1 MPVEFLGI
9 AATGDGSET
18 TPRTTAAF
26 DRDYTLRLA
35 RAHEDHGWDRVLFAY
50 GAGAPE
56 PAAAAAFLASHLDRL
71 QILLAHRPNVS
82 YPTFAAK
89 TFATLDR
96 ISDGRL
102 TVHFITGGNDHEQ
115 RREGDFLT
123 KDQRYERTREYIGI
137 VKKAWTSREPFDH
150 EGPHYRFEDFVSDV
164 FPVQQP
170 RPAVSFGGSSDA
182 AYAAGG
188 AEADIY
194 CLWGEPLART
204 AEQIERVAEAA
215 RAAGRTELPRIQ
227 VAFRPII
234 APTEE
239 LAWEKAHRTVA
250 AIRARRSADRPRAVG
265 TAGTAGPGAAA
276 PEVVTPENV
285 GSQRLIEI
293 AEAGERYDRAL
304 WTPTAAAT
312 GGAGNSNAL
321 VGTPETVAQA
331 LLDYYDLGV
340 DILSAR
346 GYDLLDDAV
355 DFGRYVI
362 PIVREEV
369 AKRDAAK
376 AAAEQA
382 AQAERAERD
391 RHQLIAA
398 QA

>member
-9 AATGDGSET
+9 AATNDGSET
-18 TPRTTAAF
+18 RSRSGAAF
-26 DRDYTLRLA
+26 DKQYTLRLA

-50 GAGAPE
+50 GSGSPI
-56 PAAAAAFLASHLDRL
+56 PAAAAGYLAAKVDTL

-82 YPTFAAK
+82 YPTYAAR
-89 TFATLDR
+89 TFATLDQ

-115 RREGDFLT
+115 RREGDTLT
-123 KDQRYERTREYIGI
+123 KDERYARTREYIEI
-137 VKKAWTSREPFDH
+137 VKKVWTRHEAFDH
-150 EGPHYRFEDFVSDV
+150 EGAYYRFQDFVSDV
-164 FPVQQP
+164 FPVGKP
-170 RPAVSFGGSSDA
+170 HPGVSFGGSSPA

-188 AEADIY
+188 AEADVY
-194 CLWGEPLART
+194 CLWGEPLTQT
-204 AEQIERVAEAA
+204 AQQIEEVRRAA
-215 RAAGRTELPRIQ
+215 RAAGRTDVPRVQ

-239 LAWEKAHRTVA
+239 LAWEKARRTVGAIREHRTGGA
-250 AIRARRSADRPRAVG
+250 HLTRRHSTD
-265 TAGTAGPGAAA
+265 A
-276 PEVVTPENV
+276 PENT
-285 GSQRLIEI
+285 GSQRLIAI
-293 AEAGERYDRAL
+293 AEQGERYDRAL

-346 GYDLLDDAV
+346 GYDLLDDAI

-362 PIVREEV
+362 PLVREEV
-369 AKRDAAK
+369 AKRERDG
-376 AAAEQA
+376 
-382 AQAERAERD
+382 AERGPQTLART
-391 RHQLIAA
+391 LGGLAVA
-398 QA
+398 G

>member
-9 AATGDGSET
+9 AATADGTET
-18 TPRTTAAF
+18 TARTTAAF

-50 GAGAPE
+50 GSGAPDPA
-56 PAAAAAFLASHLDRL
+56 PAAAFVAARLDTL

-96 ISDGRL
+96 ISEGRL

-115 RREGDFLT
+115 QREGDFLT
-123 KDQRYERTREYIGI
+123 KDERYARTREYIGI

-150 EGPHYRFEDFVSDV
+150 EGAHYRFRDFVSDV

-170 RPAVSFGGSSDA
+170 RPGVSFGGSSAA

-188 AEADIY
+188 AEADVY

-204 AEQIERVAEAA
+204 AEQIERVKEAA
-215 RAAGRTELPRIQ
+215 RAAGRSDLPRIQ

-250 AIRARRSADRPRAVG
+250 AIRARREGGELVRRGRPA
-265 TAGTAGPGAAA
+265 GAAA
-276 PEVVTPENV
+276 PENT
-285 GSQRLIEI
+285 GSQRLLEI

-346 GYDLLDDAV
+346 GYHLVDDAV

-376 AAAEQA
+376 AAAE
-382 AQAERAERD
+382 AERAGRAEHD
-391 RHQLIAA
+391 RHQLIAV

>member
-18 TPRTTAAF
+18 TARTTAAF

-115 RREGDFLT
+115 QREGDFLT

-150 EGPHYRFEDFVSDV
+150 EGPHYRFNDFVSDV

-170 RPAVSFGGSSDA
+170 RPGVSFGGSSDA

-188 AEADIY
+188 AEADVY

-204 AEQIERVAEAA
+204 AEQIERVREAA
-215 RAAGRTELPRIQ
+215 RAAGRTDVPRIQ

-234 APTEE
+234 APTEA

-250 AIRARRSADRPRAVG
+250 AIRARRGADRPG
-265 TAGTAGPGAAA
+265 TT
-276 PEVVTPENV
+276 PEAVTPENT
-285 GSQRLIEI
+285 GSRRLIEI
-293 AEAGERYDRAL
+293 AEAGERYARAL

-346 GYDLLDDAV
+346 GYHLLDDAI

-376 AAAEQA
+376 AGAAR
-382 AQAERAERD
+382 AERAERD

>member
-18 TPRTTAAF
+18 NPRTTAAF

-50 GAGAPE
+50 GSGSPE

-96 ISDGRL
+96 ISEGRL
-102 TVHFITGGNDHEQ
+102 TVHFITGGTDHEQ
-115 RREGDFLT
+115 QREGDFLT

-150 EGPHYRFEDFVSDV
+150 EGPHYRFNDFVSDV
-164 FPVQQP
+164 FPVRQP
-170 RPAVSFGGSSDA
+170 RPAVSFGGSSEA

-204 AEQIERVAEAA
+204 AEQIERVREAA
-215 RAAGRTELPRIQ
+215 RAAGRTDVPRIQ

-250 AIRARRSADRPRAVG
+250 AIRARRESGDPAPRRRPV
-265 TAGTAGPGAAA
+265 AAA
-276 PEVVTPENV
+276 PETATPENV
-285 GSQRLIEI
+285 GSQRLIAI

-346 GYDLLDDAV
+346 GYDLLGDAI

-376 AAAEQA
+376 AEAAA
-382 AQAERAERD
+382 RAGHERN
-391 RHQLIAA
+391 QLIAV

>member
-9 AATGDGSET
+9 AATGDGSESNA
-18 TPRTTAAF
+18 RTTAAF

-96 ISDGRL
+96 ISEGRL

-115 RREGDFLT
+115 QREGDFLT

-150 EGPHYRFEDFVSDV
+150 EGPYYRFNDFVSDV

-170 RPAVSFGGSSDA
+170 RPAVSFGGSSEA
-182 AYAAGG
+182 AYAVGG

-204 AEQIERVAEAA
+204 AEQIERVKEAA
-215 RAAGRTELPRIQ
+215 RAAGRTDVPRIQ

-250 AIRARRSADRPRAVG
+250 AIRARRGADRPG
-265 TAGTAGPGAAA
+265 TGPGAAA
-276 PEVVTPENV
+276 PENT
-285 GSQRLIEI
+285 GSRRLVEI

-331 LLDYYDLGV
+331 LLDYHDLGV

-346 GYDLLDDAV
+346 GYDLLDDAI

-369 AKRDAAK
+369 AKRDAER
-376 AAAEQA
+376 AAR
-382 AQAERAERD
+382 AERAERD

>member
-18 TPRTTAAF
+18 TPRSTAAF

-50 GAGAPE
+50 GAGSPE
-56 PAAAAAFLASHLDRL
+56 PAAAAAFLVSHLDRL

-89 TFATLDR
+89 TFATLDQ

-102 TVHFITGGNDHEQ
+102 TVHFITGGSDHEQ
-115 RREGDFLT
+115 QREGDFLS
-123 KDQRYERTREYIGI
+123 KDERYERTREYIGI

-150 EGPHYRFEDFVSDV
+150 EGAHYRFNDFVSDV

-170 RPAVSFGGSSDA
+170 RPGVSFGGSSDA

-188 AEADIY
+188 AEADVY

-204 AEQIERVAEAA
+204 AEQIERVKEAA
-215 RAAGRTELPRIQ
+215 RAAGRTDVPRIQ

-250 AIRARRSADRPRAVG
+250 AIKARRESGDLVRRGRPL
-265 TAGTAGPGAAA
+265 GAT
-276 PEVVTPENV
+276 TPENT

-321 VGTPETVAQA
+321 VGTPETVAEA

-346 GYDLLDDAV
+346 GYHLLDDAI
-355 DFGRYVI
+355 DFGRHVI

-376 AAAEQA
+376 AAAA
-382 AQAERAERD
+382 AERAERD
-391 RHQLIAA
+391 RHQLIAV

>member
-9 AATGDGSET
+9 AATHDGSET
-18 TPRTTAAF
+18 TARSGGAF
-26 DRDYTLRLA
+26 DKEYTLRLA

-50 GAGAPE
+50 GSGSPDPA
-56 PAAAAAFLASHLDRL
+56 PAAAYIASRLDRL

-89 TFATLDR
+89 TFATLDQ
-96 ISDGRL
+96 ISEGRL

-115 RREGDFLT
+115 GREGDTLT
-123 KDQRYERTREYIGI
+123 KDQRYARTREYIQI
-137 VKKAWTSREPFDH
+137 VRKIWTTHQPFDH
-150 EGPHYRFEDFVSDV
+150 EGEHYRFHDFVSDV
-164 FPVQQP
+164 FPAQQP
-170 RPAVSFGGSSDA
+170 RPDISFGGSSPA

-194 CLWGEPLART
+194 CLWGEPLEKT
-204 AEQIERVAEAA
+204 AEQIEAVKAA
-215 RAAGRTELPRIQ
+215 AKASGRTDVPRIQ

-239 LAWEKAHRTVA
+239 LAWEKARRTVG
-250 AIRARRSADRPRAVG
+250 AIEARKASG
-265 TAGTAGPGAAA
+265 
-276 PEVVTPENV
+276 ESVTRRHTGQAHPQNS
-285 GSQRLIEI
+285 GSQRLIAI

-346 GYDLLDDAV
+346 GYDLLGDAI
-355 DFGRYVI
+355 DFGRHVI
-362 PIVREEV
+362 PVVREEV
-369 AKRDAAK
+369 AKRDA
-376 AAAEQA
+376 
-382 AQAERAERD
+382 ERAARGA
-391 RHQLIAA
+391 RPLAA
-398 QA
+398 VRR

>member
-9 AATGDGSET
+9 AATSDGSET
-18 TPRTTAAF
+18 TARSTEAF
-26 DRDYTLRLA
+26 DRDYTLRLG
-35 RAHEDHGWDRVLFAY
+35 RAHEENGWDRVLFAY
-50 GAGAPE
+50 GSGSPD
-56 PAAAAAFLASHLDRL
+56 PAQGAAFLASKLDRL
-71 QILLAHRPNVS
+71 QILLAHRPNLS
-82 YPTFAAK
+82 IPTFAAK
-89 TFATLDR
+89 TFATLDQ
-96 ISDGRL
+96 ISQGRL

-115 RREGDFLT
+115 QREGDFLT
-123 KDQRYERTREYIGI
+123 KDQRYDRTREYIQI
-137 VKKAWTSREPFDH
+137 VKRAWTSHEPFDH
-150 EGPHYRFEDFVSDV
+150 EGEYYRFNDFVADV

-170 RPAVSFGGSSDA
+170 RPGVSFGGSSEA

-188 AEADIY
+188 AEADIF
-194 CLWGEPLART
+194 CLWGEPLAET
-204 AEQIERVAEAA
+204 AAQIERVRQAA
-215 RAAGRTELPRIQ
+215 AAAGRTTPPRIQ

-239 LAWEKAHRTVA
+239 LAWEKAHRTVER
-250 AIRARRSADRPRAVG
+250 INARKAGGELVRRG
-265 TAGTAGPGAAA
+265 TAGEA
-276 PEVVTPENV
+276 PENT
-285 GSQRLIEI
+285 GSQRLIAI

-346 GYDLLDDAV
+346 GYHLLNDAI

-362 PIVREEV
+362 PLVREEV
-369 AKRDAAK
+369 ARRDAAVAAERARK
-376 AAAEQA
+376 AAE
-382 AQAERAERD
+382 AERD
-391 RHQLIAA
+391 RHQLIAV

>member
-9 AATGDGSET
+9 AATNDGSET
-18 TPRTTAAF
+18 GPRSGAAF
-26 DRDYTLRLA
+26 DKEYTLKLA

-50 GAGAPE
+50 GSGSPDPA
-56 PAAAAAFLASHLDRL
+56 PAAAYIASRLDKL

-115 RREGDFLT
+115 GREGDTLT
-123 KDQRYERTREYIGI
+123 KDQRYTRTREYIEI
-137 VKKAWTSREPFDH
+137 VKRIWTSHESFDH
-150 EGPHYRFEDFVSDV
+150 EGEHYRFHDFVSDV

-170 RPAVSFGGSSDA
+170 RPVVSFGGSSAA

-188 AEADIY
+188 AEADVY
-194 CLWGEPLART
+194 ALWGEPLERT
-204 AEQIERVAEAA
+204 AEQIESVRAAA
-215 RAAGRTELPRIQ
+215 RAAGRATPPRIQ

-239 LAWEKAHRTVA
+239 LAWEKAYRTVD
-250 AIRARRSADRPRAVG
+250 AIKARKARGDA
-265 TAGTAGPGAAA
+265 T
-276 PEVVTPENV
+276 VVRHHRRGEPENA
-285 GSQRLIEI
+285 GSRRLISI
-293 AEAGERYDRAL
+293 AQDGERYDRAL

-321 VGTPETVAQA
+321 VGTPETVARA

-340 DILSAR
+340 DIISAR
-346 GYDLLDDAV
+346 GYDLLGDAI
-355 DFGRYVI
+355 DFGRHVI
-362 PIVREEV
+362 PLVREGV
-369 AKRDAAK
+369 ARRDAEGARRGPETLDPEILGPR
-376 AAAEQA
+376 AAGAG
-382 AQAERAERD
+382 R
-391 RHQLIAA
+391 
-398 QA
+398 

>member
-9 AATGDGSET
+9 AATADGTET
-18 TPRTTAAF
+18 TARTTAAF

-50 GAGAPE
+50 GSGAPD
-56 PAAAAAFLASHLDRL
+56 PAPAAAFLAARLDTL

-96 ISDGRL
+96 ISEGRL

-115 RREGDFLT
+115 QREGDFLT
-123 KDQRYERTREYIGI
+123 KDERYARTREYIGI

-150 EGPHYRFEDFVSDV
+150 EGAHYRFNDFVSDV

-170 RPAVSFGGSSDA
+170 RPGVSFGGSSAA

-188 AEADIY
+188 AEADVY

-204 AEQIERVAEAA
+204 AEQIERVKEAA
-215 RAAGRTELPRIQ
+215 RAAGREDVPRIQ

-239 LAWEKAHRTVA
+239 LAWEKAHRTVD
-250 AIRARRSADRPRAVG
+250 AIRARREGGELIRRGRP
-265 TAGTAGPGAAA
+265 AGTA
-276 PEVVTPENV
+276 PENA
-285 GSQRLIEI
+285 GSRRLLEI

-346 GYDLLDDAV
+346 GYHLVDDAI
-355 DFGRYVI
+355 DFGRHVI

-369 AKRDAAK
+369 AKRDAAEAAK
-376 AAAEQA
+376 AAKA
-382 AQAERAERD
+382 ADAAERAERD
-391 RHQLIAA
+391 RHQLIAV

>member
-9 AATGDGSET
+9 AATNDGSET
-18 TPRTTAAF
+18 TARSGAAF
-26 DRDYTLRLA
+26 DKEYTLRLA

-50 GAGAPE
+50 GSGSPDPA
-56 PAAAAAFLASHLDRL
+56 PAAAYIASRLERL

-89 TFATLDR
+89 TFATLDQL
-96 ISDGRL
+96 SEGRL
-102 TVHFITGGNDHEQ
+102 AVHFITGGNDHEQ
-115 RREGDFLT
+115 AREGDTLT
-123 KDQRYERTREYIGI
+123 KDERYARTREYIGI
-137 VKKAWTSREPFDH
+137 VKRAWTDREPFDH
-150 EGPHYRFEDFVSDV
+150 EGRYYRFHDFVSDV

-170 RPAVSFGGSSDA
+170 RPDVSFGGSSPA

-188 AEADIY
+188 AEADVY
-194 CLWGEPLART
+194 CLWGEPLEKT
-204 AEQIERVAEAA
+204 AEQIDAVKAA
-215 RAAGRTELPRIQ
+215 ALAAGRTDVPRIQ

-239 LAWEKAHRTVA
+239 LAWEKAYRTVGA
-250 AIRARRSADRPRAVG
+250 IKERRGGIRARQQRNGVLE
-265 TAGTAGPGAAA
+265 AAA
-276 PEVVTPENV
+276 PQNT
-285 GSQRLIEI
+285 GSQRLLAI

-321 VGTPETVAQA
+321 VGTPETVARA

-362 PIVREEV
+362 PLVREEV
-369 AKRDAAK
+369 AKRDAARADPRPRQPL
-376 AAAEQA
+376 AAV
-382 AQAERAERD
+382 RG
-391 RHQLIAA
+391 
-398 QA
+398 

>member
-18 TPRTTAAF
+18 TARTTAAF

-50 GAGAPE
+50 GAGTPE
-56 PAAAAAFLASHLDRL
+56 PAAAAAYLASHLERL

-102 TVHFITGGNDHEQ
+102 AVHFITGGNDHEQ
-115 RREGDFLT
+115 QREGDFLT

-150 EGPHYRFEDFVSDV
+150 EGPHYRFNDFVSDV

-204 AEQIERVAEAA
+204 AEQIERVKEAA
-215 RAAGRTELPRIQ
+215 RAAGRTDVPRIQ

-250 AIRARRSADRPRAVG
+250 AIRARRGSGRPGAPG
-265 TAGTAGPGAAA
+265 TAAPDAGTPGAVT
-276 PEVVTPENV
+276 PEAVTPENV
-285 GSQRLIEI
+285 GSRRLLEI

-346 GYDLLDDAV
+346 GYDLLDDAI

-369 AKRDAAK
+369 AKRDAA
-376 AAAEQA
+376 A
-382 AQAERAERD
+382 AERAERD

>member
-9 AATGDGSET
+9 AATNDGSET
-18 TPRTTAAF
+18 TPRSGAAF
-26 DRDYTLRLA
+26 DKDYTLRLA

-50 GAGAPE
+50 GSGSPDPA
-56 PAAAAAFLASHLDRL
+56 PAAAYVASRTERL
-71 QILLAHRPNVS
+71 NILLAHRPNVS

-115 RREGDFLT
+115 RREGDTLT
-123 KDQRYERTREYIGI
+123 KDERYARTREYIRI
-137 VKKAWTSREPFDH
+137 VKRIWTTHEPFDH
-150 EGPHYRFEDFVSDV
+150 EGDHYRFHDFVSDV

-170 RPAVSFGGSSDA
+170 RPAVSFGGSSPA
-182 AYAAGG
+182 AYATGG

-204 AEQIERVAEAA
+204 AEQIEAVKAAA
-215 RAAGRTELPRIQ
+215 RAAGRTDVPRIQ

-239 LAWEKAHRTVA
+239 LAWEKAHRTVG
-250 AIRARRSADRPRAVG
+250 AIRERRA
-265 TAGTAGPGAAA
+265 AGLVRHHRGDA
-276 PEVVTPENV
+276 PENT
-285 GSQRLIEI
+285 GSQRLIAI

-346 GYDLLDDAV
+346 GYDLLGDAI
-355 DFGRYVI
+355 DFGRHVI

-369 AKRDAAK
+369 AKRDAER
-376 AAAEQA
+376 AAAPA
-382 AQAERAERD
+382 ADTLAAVRA
-391 RHQLIAA
+391 
-398 QA
+398 

>member
-9 AATGDGSET
+9 AATHDGSET
-18 TPRTTAAF
+18 HPRSGASF
-26 DRDYTLRLA
+26 DKDYTLKLA

-50 GAGAPE
+50 GSGSPDPA
-56 PAAAAAFLASHLDRL
+56 PAAAYIAAHLDKL
-71 QILLAHRPNVS
+71 QLLLAHRPNVS

-102 TVHFITGGNDHEQ
+102 TVHFITGGSDQEQ
-115 RREGDFLT
+115 GREGDTLT
-123 KDQRYERTREYIGI
+123 KDQRYSRTREYIEI
-137 VKKAWTSREPFDH
+137 VKRIWTSHEPFDH
-150 EGPHYRFEDFVSDV
+150 EGEHYRFHDFVSDV

-170 RPAVSFGGSSDA
+170 RPNVSFGGSSEA

-194 CLWGEPLART
+194 CLWGEPLAKT
-204 AEQIERVAEAA
+204 AEQIEAVKAAA
-215 RAAGRTELPRIQ
+215 RAAGRTTPPRIQ

-250 AIRARRSADRPRAVG
+250 AINARKERGDAVVRRG
-265 TAGTAGPGAAA
+265 RGRGA
-276 PEVVTPENV
+276 PENT
-285 GSQRLIEI
+285 GSQRLIAI

-346 GYDLLDDAV
+346 GYDLLGDAI
-355 DFGRYVI
+355 DFGRHVI
-362 PIVREEV
+362 PLVREEV
-369 AKRDAAK
+369 AKRDAEK
-376 AAAEQA
+376 AARDARAGHTENAASAESGPRRL
-382 AQAERAERD
+382 AEAGR
-391 RHQLIAA
+391 
-398 QA
+398 

>member
-9 AATGDGSET
+9 AATNDGSET
-18 TPRTTAAF
+18 TPRSGAAF
-26 DRDYTLRLA
+26 DKDYTLRLA

-50 GAGAPE
+50 GSGSPDPA
-56 PAAAAAFLASHLDRL
+56 PAAAYIAARTERL
-71 QILLAHRPNVS
+71 QLLLAHRPNVS

-89 TFATLDR
+89 TFATLDQ

-115 RREGDFLT
+115 GREGDTLT
-123 KDQRYERTREYIGI
+123 KDERYSRTREYIGI
-137 VKKAWTSREPFDH
+137 VKKIWTTHEAFDH
-150 EGPHYRFEDFVSDV
+150 EGEHYRFHDFVSDV

-170 RPAVSFGGSSDA
+170 RPGVSFGGSSAA

-194 CLWGEPLART
+194 CLWGEPLAET
-204 AEQIERVAEAA
+204 AAQIEKVKAAA
-215 RAAGRTELPRIQ
+215 REAGRTDLPRIQ

-239 LAWEKAHRTVA
+239 LAWEKAHRTVG
-250 AIRARRSADRPRAVG
+250 AIKQRRE
-265 TAGTAGPGAAA
+265 AGLVRHRRGGA
-276 PEVVTPENV
+276 PENA
-285 GSQRLIEI
+285 GSQRLIAI

-321 VGTPETVAQA
+321 VGTPETVAAA

-346 GYDLLDDAV
+346 GYDLLGDAI
-355 DFGRYVI
+355 DFGRHVI

-369 AKRDAAK
+369 AKRDAAR
-376 AAAEQA
+376 AAGTGPLTAVGE
-382 AQAERAERD
+382 
-391 RHQLIAA
+391 
-398 QA
+398 

>member
-9 AATGDGSET
+9 AATNDGSET
-18 TPRTTAAF
+18 TARSGAAF
-26 DRDYTLRLA
+26 DKEYTLRLA

-50 GAGAPE
+50 GSGSPDPA
-56 PAAAAAFLASHLDRL
+56 PAAAYIASRLDRL

-82 YPTFAAK
+82 YPTYAAK

-96 ISDGRL
+96 ISEGRL

-115 RREGDFLT
+115 GREGDTLT
-123 KDQRYERTREYIGI
+123 KDERYARTREYIRI
-137 VKKAWTSREPFDH
+137 VKKIWTTREAFDH
-150 EGPHYRFEDFVSDV
+150 EGEHYRFRDFVSDV

-170 RPAVSFGGSSDA
+170 RPNVSFGGSSPA

-194 CLWGEPLART
+194 CLWGEPLAKT
-204 AEQIERVAEAA
+204 AEQIEAVRVAAG
-215 RAAGRTELPRIQ
+215 AAGRTDVPRIQ

-239 LAWEKAHRTVA
+239 LAWEKAHRTVG
-250 AIRARRSADRPRAVG
+250 AIKQRRQ
-265 TAGTAGPGAAA
+265 AGLVRQHRNGI
-276 PEVVTPENV
+276 PEVGVPQNT
-285 GSQRLIEI
+285 GSQRLLAI

-321 VGTPETVAQA
+321 VGTPETVARA
-331 LLDYYDLGV
+331 LLDYYDLGI

-362 PIVREEV
+362 PLVREEV
-369 AKRDAAK
+369 AKRDA
-376 AAAEQA
+376 
-382 AQAERAERD
+382 ERNAERD
-391 RHQLIAA
+391 AA
-398 QA
+398 HAAGGSHHPLTAVLG

>member
-9 AATGDGSET
+9 AATNDGSES
-18 TPRTTAAF
+18 TPRSGAAF
-26 DRDYTLRLA
+26 DKEYTLRLA

-50 GAGAPE
+50 GSGAPDPA
-56 PAAAAAFLASHLDRL
+56 PAAAYVASRLERL

-89 TFATLDR
+89 TFATLDQ

-115 RREGDFLT
+115 AREGDTLT
-123 KDQRYERTREYIGI
+123 KDERYARTREYIGI
-137 VKKAWTSREPFDH
+137 VKKIWTTHEPFDH
-150 EGPHYRFEDFVSDV
+150 EGDHYRFHDFVSDV

-170 RPAVSFGGSSDA
+170 RPGVSFGGSSPA

-204 AEQIERVAEAA
+204 AEQIEAVEAA
-215 RAAGRTELPRIQ
+215 AKAAGRTEAPRIQ

-239 LAWEKAHRTVA
+239 LAWEKAQRTVG
-250 AIRARRSADRPRAVG
+250 AIRKRREAGLVRHHRRG
-265 TAGTAGPGAAA
+265 TQGN
-276 PEVVTPENV
+276 PENT
-285 GSQRLIEI
+285 GSQRLLAI

-346 GYDLLDDAV
+346 GYDLLDDAI

-369 AKRDAAK
+369 ARRD
-376 AAAEQA
+376 
-382 AQAERAERD
+382 AERAARGT
-391 RHQLIAA
+391 LAA
-398 QA
+398 VNG

>member
-9 AATGDGSET
+9 GGTHDGSET
-18 TPRTTAAF
+18 GARSGGVF
-26 DRDYTLRLA
+26 DKEYTLRLA
-35 RAHEDHGWDRVLFAY
+35 RAHEDFGWDRVLFAY
-50 GAGAPE
+50 GSGSPDPAQ
-56 PAAAAAFLASHLDRL
+56 AAAYVATKLDKL

-89 TFATLDR
+89 TFASLDQ

-102 TVHFITGGNDHEQ
+102 TVHFITGGNDQEQ
-115 RREGDFLT
+115 QREGDYLT
-123 KDQRYERTREYIGI
+123 KDERYSRTREYIQI
-137 VKKAWTSREPFDH
+137 VKKAWTSDAPFDH
-150 EGPHYRFEDFVSDV
+150 EGEHYRFADFVSDIR
-164 FPVQQP
+164 PVQQP
-170 RPAVSFGGSSDA
+170 RPNVSFGGSSPA

-194 CLWGEPLART
+194 CLWGEPLAQT
-204 AEQIERVAEAA
+204 AEQIESVRVAAL
-215 RAAGRTELPRIQ
+215 AAGRTDLPRIQ

-239 LAWEKAHRTVA
+239 LAWEKAHRTVDT
-250 AIRARRSADRPRAVG
+250 IKSRTTGGKQLTRRHSLKNPQN
-265 TAGTAGPGAAA
+265 T
-276 PEVVTPENV
+276 
-285 GSQRLIEI
+285 GSQRLLSL
-293 AEAGERYDRAL
+293 AAQGERFDRAL

-321 VGTPETVAQA
+321 VGTPETVAAA

-346 GYDLLDDAV
+346 GYDMLGDTI

-369 AKRDAAK
+369 AKRDAERRT
-376 AAAEQA
+376 AADSLAI
-382 AQAERAERD
+382 D
-391 RHQLIAA
+391 G
-398 QA
+398 